1 MSWEDILKEE
11 PTGFLELDIESK
23 IKKIVLD
30 LPKDRLAEIRNGRIN
45 DDALITYIQLE
56 SFKRWARSGSRTPLK
71 INDIKVDPSLN
82 KPGKETTINIE
93 YSVKKGIYDD
103 SLLIRRKEFSFTLDD
118 EYKKRRD

>member
-45 DDALITYIQLE
+45 DDALITYIQLV